1 MIHKQPSSYPGHVRI
16 VFELPSCLWA
26 DRIYLIGDFNQWN
39 EHATPMYQDRDGV
52 WRATLDLP
60 AGQQYQFR
68 YMIDG
73 QWRTDYH
80 ADGFAQGLY
89 GADNSVVHSTL
100 PLPVLEETGCL
111 VQDSHP
117 VRPLV
122 AQPEFRTKL
131 PTYDVRENHRKR
143 VMNKQLAA
151 A

>member
-39 EHATPMYQDRDGV
+39 EHATPMHQERDGV

-73 QWRTDYH
+73 QWKTDYH

-89 GADNSVVHSTL
+89 GADNSVVYSTL
-100 PLPVLEETGCL
+100 PVPALEEASCL

-117 VRPLV
+117 VRPMV
-122 AQPEFRTKL
+122 PQPEFRTKL
-131 PTYDVRENHRKR
+131 PTYDVRESNRKR
-143 VMNKQLAA
+143 VMNKQLVAA
-151 A
+151 